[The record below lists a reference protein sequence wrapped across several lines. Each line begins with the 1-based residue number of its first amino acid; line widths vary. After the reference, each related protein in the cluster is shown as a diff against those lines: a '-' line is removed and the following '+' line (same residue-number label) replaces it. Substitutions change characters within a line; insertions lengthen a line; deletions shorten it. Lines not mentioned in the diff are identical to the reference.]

1 MDETEREQRAAER
14 LAAAYGPQLPAAQ
27 ADAIERSLAVGAP
40 RRAMTDLAA
49 ALADHRVPLATG
61 DATELHVL
69 LAAAEALDVRD
80 RLLFPAPPT
89 DYGLYVLGA
98 SADAVAAAVAAEF
111 GVPPEGVGVAS
122 GETYTGPDRAE
133 VYLTAISGM
142 VAEMSAGKDFADRT
156 GGASELDVAA
166 ALCRRLSC
174 RVVLSA
180 VGLGPDD
187 WVLVT
192 PGGHGLV
199 QVSEE
204 ANAEQ
209 WEFTCAL
216 ELVPGASELPVRP
229 PRLLWW
235 VT

>member
-14 LAAAYGPQLPAAQ
+14 LAAAYGAHLPTAQ
-27 ADAIERSLAVGAP
+27 ADAIGQSLAAGEP
-40 RRAMTDLAA
+40 RHAMTDLAV
-49 ALADHRVPLATG
+49 ALGDHRVPLATG
-61 DATELHVL
+61 DATELHVF
-69 LAAAEALDVRD
+69 LAAAGTLEVRD
-80 RLLFPAPPT
+80 RLLFPGPPP
-89 DYGLYVLGA
+89 DYGLYLLGA
-98 SADAVAAAVAAEF
+98 GADAVAAAVAAEF
-111 GVPPEGVGVAS
+111 GVPPEGVGVAA
-122 GETYTGPDRAE
+122 GETYTGPDRPE

-156 GGASELDVAA
+156 SGASELDVAA
-166 ALCRRLSC
+166 ALCRCLSC

-187 WVLVT
+187 WMLVT
-192 PGGHGLV
+192 RQGHGLV

-204 ANAEQ
+204 ADAEQ

-216 ELVPGASELPVRP
+216 EPVPGAPELPVRP

-235 VT
+235 A